1 MQTLKES
8 LNIDTDQKKIL
19 MKSRQK
25 FIRKSVLKEEIYNY
39 EQQGYKLS
47 SKTKNKAIM
56 KIQKPEIEIS
66 YNEFVQLF
74 CEMGFKFIP
83 NLFHSFDDEVKN
95 ISDFSFVSVDHE
107 SVLIC
112 YYLYT
117 DNKKKSVIFKN

>member
-66 YNEFVQLF
+66 YNEFVKWGL
-74 CEMGFKFIP
+74 
-83 NLFHSFDDEVKN
+83 NLF
-95 ISDFSFVSVDHE
+95 
-107 SVLIC
+107 LI
-112 YYLYT
+112 YSTHLT
-117 DNKKKSVIFKN
+117 MK

>member
-47 SKTKNKAIM
+47 
-56 KIQKPEIEIS
+56 
-66 YNEFVQLF
+66 
-74 CEMGFKFIP
+74 
-83 NLFHSFDDEVKN
+83 
-95 ISDFSFVSVDHE
+95 
-107 SVLIC
+107 
-112 YYLYT
+112 
-117 DNKKKSVIFKN
+117 